1 MRQMVSLIVS
11 TIAFFIAA
19 HFIRRYLDDM
29 GVEKTPGRALVVFV
43 LALGIAYGVAAIVDW
58 AAGLA

>member
-1 MRQMVSLIVS
+1 MLALILS
-11 TIAFFIAA
+11 TLAFFIAA
-19 HFIRRYLDDM
+19 HLIRRYLDDM
-29 GVEKTPGRALVVFV
+29 GVEKTMGRALVVFV